1 VLCEKI
7 QKYHVLQS
15 FLKDRFAEY
24 FENIER
30 NHKQPEISVVPAV
43 WKFPGTKVTG
53 NEISSQ
59 RKFCIWSIRSW

>member
-43 WKFPGTKVTG
+43 
-53 NEISSQ
+53 
-59 RKFCIWSIRSW
+59 